1 MQRVGIFLFDHIE
14 LLDFAGPF
22 EVFAVAAR
30 IVTPR
35 PFEIVTFSATGDM
48 ITTRDGLGIKPGYR
62 FSNVP
67 KLDILIIPGGPGV
80 RELFT
85 DPTSLK
91 WVQATAQQAEIV
103 ASVCTGALLLGRLGL
118 LEDLRATTH
127 YLSYDILAEISPR
140 STVVKDE
147 RIVDNGK
154 LITSAGIS
162 AGIDMAFHII
172 GRVLGDQVARDV
184 ATRMEYRLDT
194 KPPDNS

>member
-1 MQRVGIFLFDHIE
+1 MQRVGIFLFDQVE

-22 EVFAVAAR
+22 EVFAVAGR

-35 PFEIVTFSATGDM
+35 PFEVVTVSATGDM

-62 FSNVP
+62 FSSVP

-85 DPTSLK
+85 DTVSLK
-91 WVQATAQQAEIV
+91 WIQSAAQQAEIV

-118 LEDLRATTH
+118 LDNLRATTH
-127 YLSYDILAEISPR
+127 YLSYDILAEISPKT
-140 STVVKDE
+140 TVVRDE

-154 LITSAGIS
+154 LITAAGIS

-172 GRVLGDQVARDV
+172 GRLLGDPVAQDV
-184 ATRMEYRLDT
+184 ATRMEYRLT
-194 KPPDNS
+194 SQLQ